1 MRLYICK
8 RINLRTKNRS
18 VIYYTIAVCCIL
30 LLAWISLFT
39 GVKDIRITDLLGDED
54 KLMVFVISR
63 IPRTLAL
70 ILVGAGLSIAG
81 FIMQQLSQNRFVSP
95 TTSGALEASKMGI
108 LFALVFL
115 PETSLAVRMLA
126 ALLFTF
132 LSSLLF
138 IWFVRQVKDK
148 NTVFI
153 PLVGIMFSSILASI
167 STFFAY
173 KNNII
178 QNTQEWLLGDFSS
191 VMQGQYE
198 VVYIILPTVLIS
210 YLYAERFTIAGMGK
224 SFATNLGLSFHTVVN
239 IGLVAVSLVVS
250 ASVVTVGAIPF
261 VGLIVPNV
269 VSMLI
274 GDNLRRVLPVTA
286 FLGAAFLL
294 VCDIVG
300 RLLVFPYEIPIG
312 MTIGVVGGIAFFLL
326 ILKMSK

>member
-1 MRLYICK
+1 M
-8 RINLRTKNRS
+8 RTKNRS
-18 VIYYTIAVCCIL
+18 VIYYTISVCCIL

-39 GVKDIRITDLLGDED
+39 GVKDIRIMDLLGDDD
-54 KLMVFVISR
+54 KLMVFLISR

-70 ILVGAGLSIAG
+70 ILVGAGLSISG

-95 TTSGALEASKMGI
+95 TTSGALEAAKMGI
-108 LFALVFL
+108 LFALVFS
-115 PETSLAVRMLA
+115 PEASLMVRMLS
-126 ALLFTF
+126 ALVFTF

-138 IWFVRQVKDK
+138 IWFVEQVKDK

-153 PLVGIMFSSILASI
+153 PLVGIMFGSILASI

-173 KNNII
+173 KNNIV

-198 VVYIILPTVLIS
+198 AIYIILPIVVIS

-224 SFATNLGLSFHTVVN
+224 SFATNLGLSYHTVVN

-274 GDNLRRVLPVTA
+274 GDNLRRALPLTA
-286 FLGAAFLL
+286 FLGAVLLL
-294 VCDIVG
+294 VCDIIG

-312 MTIGVVGGIAFFLL
+312 MTVGIVGGVAFFLL
-326 ILKMSK
+326 ILKKSK

>member
-1 MRLYICK
+1 M
-8 RINLRTKNRS
+8 
-18 VIYYTIAVCCIL
+18 YYTVSVCCIL

-39 GVKDIRITDLLGDED
+39 GVKDIRVVDLLGDED
-54 KLMVFVISR
+54 KLMVFFISR

-70 ILVGAGLSIAG
+70 ILVGAGLSISG

-95 TTSGALEASKMGI
+95 TTSGALEAAKMGI
-108 LFALVFL
+108 LFALVFS
-115 PETSLAVRMLA
+115 PEASLMVRMFS
-126 ALLFTF
+126 ALVFTF

-138 IWFVRQVKDK
+138 IWFVERVKDK

-153 PLVGIMFSSILASI
+153 PLVGIMFGSILASI

-173 KNNII
+173 KNNIV
-178 QNTQEWLLGDFSS
+178 QNTQEWLLGDFSA

-198 VVYIILPTVLIS
+198 AIYIILPIVLIS

-224 SFATNLGLSFHTVVN
+224 SFATNLGLSYHTVVN
-239 IGLVAVSLVVS
+239 IGLMAVSLVVS

-274 GDNLRRVLPVTA
+274 GDNLRRALPLTA
-286 FLGAAFLL
+286 FLGAMLLL
-294 VCDIVG
+294 VCDIIG

-312 MTIGVVGGIAFFLL
+312 MTVGIVGGVAFFLL
-326 ILKMSK
+326 ILKKSK

>member
-1 MRLYICK
+1 M
-8 RINLRTKNRS
+8 RTKNRS
-18 VIYYTIAVCCIL
+18 IIYYIVSICCIL

-39 GVKDIRITDLLGDED
+39 GVKDIRVSDLLADEH

-70 ILVGAGLSIAG
+70 ILVGAGLSISG
-81 FIMQQLSQNRFVSP
+81 FIMQQLSQNKFVSP
-95 TTSGALEASKMGI
+95 TTSGALEAAKMGI
-108 LFALVFL
+108 LFALVFS
-115 PETSLAVRMLA
+115 PEASLMVRMFF

-138 IWFVRQVKDK
+138 IWFVEQVRDK

-153 PLVGIMFSSILASI
+153 PLVGIMFGSILASI

-173 KNNII
+173 KNNIV

-198 VVYIILPTVLIS
+198 AIYIIFPIVCLS

-224 SFATNLGLSFHTVVN
+224 SFATNLGLSYHTVVN
-239 IGLVAVSLVVS
+239 VGLIAVSLVVS

-274 GDNLRRVLPVTA
+274 GDNLRRALPLTA
-286 FLGAAFLL
+286 FLGSVLLL
-294 VCDIVG
+294 VCDIIG

-312 MTIGVVGGIAFFLL
+312 MTVGIVGGITFFLL
-326 ILKMSK
+326 ILKKMK

>member
-1 MRLYICK
+1 M
-8 RINLRTKNRS
+8 
-18 VIYYTIAVCCIL
+18 CCIL

-39 GVKDIRITDLLGDED
+39 GVKDIRITDLLSGEGEFGIF
-54 KLMVFVISR
+54 LISR

-95 TTSGALEASKMGI
+95 TTSGALEAAKMGI
-108 LFALVFL
+108 LFALVFSS
-115 PETSLAVRMLA
+115 EASLIVRMLF
-126 ALLFTF
+126 ALIFTF
-132 LSSLLF
+132 LASLLF
-138 IWFVRQVKDK
+138 IWFIEQVKDK

-153 PLVGIMFSSILASI
+153 PLVGIMFGSILASI

-173 KNNII
+173 KNNIV

-198 VVYIILPTVLIS
+198 AIYIILPIVVLS

-224 SFATNLGLSFHTVVN
+224 SFATNLGLPYHTVVHT
-239 IGLVAVSLVVS
+239 GLVAVSLVVS

-274 GDNLRRVLPVTA
+274 GDNLRRALPLTA
-286 FLGAAFLL
+286 FMGAALL
-294 VCDIVG
+294 LTCDIIG

-312 MTIGVVGGIAFFLL
+312 MTVGIVGGIAFFLL
-326 ILKMSK
+326 ILKKSR

>member
-1 MRLYICK
+1 MYK
-8 RINLRTKNRS
+8 RIKLGTNNRTI
-18 VIYYTIAVCCIL
+18 IYYTVSVCSIL

-39 GVKDIRITDLLGDED
+39 GVKDIRVIDLLGDED
-54 KLMVFVISR
+54 KLIVFLISR

-95 TTSGALEASKMGI
+95 TTSGALEAAKMGI
-108 LFALVFL
+108 LFALVFS
-115 PETSLAVRMLA
+115 PEASLMVRMLS
-126 ALLFTF
+126 ALVFTF
-132 LSSLLF
+132 LSALLF
-138 IWFVRQVKDK
+138 IWFVEQVKDK

-153 PLVGIMFSSILASI
+153 PLVGIMFGSILASI

-173 KNNII
+173 KNNIV
-178 QNTQEWLLGDFSS
+178 QNTQEWLLGDFSA

-198 VVYIILPTVLIS
+198 AIYIILPMVLIS

-224 SFATNLGLSFHTVVN
+224 SFATNLGLSYHTVVN
-239 IGLVAVSLVVS
+239 IGLMAVSLVVS

-274 GDNLRRVLPVTA
+274 GDNLRRALPLTA
-286 FLGAAFLL
+286 FLGAVLL
-294 VCDIVG
+294 LICDIIG

-312 MTIGVVGGIAFFLL
+312 MTVGIVGGITFFLL
-326 ILKMSK
+326 ILKKSR

>member
-1 MRLYICK
+1 MRI
-8 RINLRTKNRS
+8 KNRS
-18 VIYYTIAVCCIL
+18 VIYYTVSVCCIL

-39 GVKDIRITDLLGDED
+39 GVKDIRVVDLLGDED
-54 KLMVFVISR
+54 KLMVFFISR

-70 ILVGAGLSIAG
+70 ILVGAGLSISG

-95 TTSGALEASKMGI
+95 TTSGALEAAKMGI
-108 LFALVFL
+108 LFALVFS
-115 PETSLAVRMLA
+115 PEASLMVRMFS
-126 ALLFTF
+126 ALVFTF

-138 IWFVRQVKDK
+138 IWFVERVKDK

-153 PLVGIMFSSILASI
+153 PLVGIMFGSILASI

-173 KNNII
+173 KNNIV
-178 QNTQEWLLGDFSS
+178 QNTQEWLLGDFSA

-198 VVYIILPTVLIS
+198 AIYIILPIVLIS

-224 SFATNLGLSFHTVVN
+224 SFATNLGLSYHTVVN
-239 IGLVAVSLVVS
+239 IGLMAVSLVVS

-274 GDNLRRVLPVTA
+274 GDNLRRALPLTA
-286 FLGAAFLL
+286 FLGAMLLL
-294 VCDIVG
+294 VCDIIG

-312 MTIGVVGGIAFFLL
+312 MTVGIVGGVAFFLL
-326 ILKMSK
+326 ILKKSK

>member
-1 MRLYICK
+1 MS
-8 RINLRTKNRS
+8 TKNRS

-39 GVKDIRITDLLGDED
+39 GVKDIRITDLLSGEGEFGIF
-54 KLMVFVISR
+54 LISR

-95 TTSGALEASKMGI
+95 TTSGALEAAKMGI
-108 LFALVFL
+108 LFALVFSS
-115 PETSLAVRMLA
+115 EASLIVRMLF
-126 ALLFTF
+126 ALIFTF
-132 LSSLLF
+132 LASLLF
-138 IWFVRQVKDK
+138 IWFIEQVKDK

-153 PLVGIMFSSILASI
+153 PLVGIMFGSILASI

-173 KNNII
+173 KNNIV

-198 VVYIILPTVLIS
+198 AIYIILPIVVLS

-224 SFATNLGLSFHTVVN
+224 SFATNLGLPYHTVVH

-274 GDNLRRVLPVTA
+274 GDNLRRALPLTA
-286 FLGAAFLL
+286 FMGAALL
-294 VCDIVG
+294 LTCDIIG

-312 MTIGVVGGIAFFLL
+312 MTVGIVGGIAFFLL
-326 ILKMSK
+326 ILKKSR